1 MYDFVEFNKQNYQLV
16 LDDIL
21 NNYKDSKFFI
31 LSNYSEEIK
40 ITKEEFENSQ
50 SKKLN
55 YLLSRKSNRNFKK
68 GGSIID
74 LEKLYNN
81 YFIMRNNLNNIIK

>member
-1 MYDFVEFNKQNYQLV
+1 MYDFATFNKENYQIV

-21 NNYKDSKFFI
+21 NNYKGSKFFI

-40 ITKEEFENSQ
+40 ITKEEFENSE

-55 YLLSRKSNRNFKK
+55 CLLSRKFNRNFKK

-81 YFIMRNNLNNIIK
+81 YFIMRNTLNNLIK